1 MILFALF
8 ACDIGSKSLDSG
20 FYQPLDIFCDD
31 MDEAGTLELIDGGAS
46 GSNGRLEA
54 QLISSTGNARD
65 TNIIGNATY
74 ILESIDVGGGQ
85 RQGQATPLGEIL
97 VTLGA
102 GNWSLRVQSASGFC
116 SNDLEFEISAETT
129 HKSCI
134 PLNCD

>member
-1 MILFALF
+1 MILFALS
-8 ACDIGSKSLDSG
+8 ACLIGTKSLDSG

-31 MDEAGTLELIDGGAS
+31 IEEAGTVDIFEGGAS

-54 QLISSTGNARD
+54 QLISATGKARD

-102 GNWSLRVQSASGFC
+102 GNWSLRVQSVSGFC
-116 SNDLEFEISAETT
+116 SNDLEFEITAEST

-134 PLNCD
+134 PLYCD